1 MSKSPTKKNGFTIIE
16 AVVAFVVL
24 IIGIFAVMQI
34 FPFSLKLVG
43 DSQSTTNASIIGL
56 EKIEEL
62 ISLGYDDISTGTIEA
77 KHRLSDDDTNYL
89 YDFQRQT
96 VVQTVDSNLNP
107 SGSDIGFKKITVTVY
122 WRSTIRSTE
131 KSIEMNSLISKY

>member
-62 ISLGYDDISTGTIEA
+62 ISLGYDDIGTGTIEA